1 MPEVVRVMLDGTTIE
16 FDRGKFDHF
25 CVYVRDPSGVRRA
38 PTDSEYFAELHS
50 LGLVYGPDKIYGE
63 FVSLY
68 DLTTTDLNI
77 QVLRHIDRAAV
88 KYHNDS
94 QRVVRLFTI
103 LYMAMIAEEKRANTR
118 LGKRIKRLGVH
129 ELIVGGRSIS
139 DAANFMRGMGWR
151 AIDAMCKERGFQQLE
166 TSGRLP
172 NPVSTPHPES
182 FSLR

>member
-16 FDRGKFDHF
+16 FDRGNFDSF

-50 LGLVYGPDKIYGE
+50 LGLVYTPDGIYGE
-63 FVSLY
+63 FVALY
-68 DLTTTDLNI
+68 DLSTEDLDI
-77 QVLRHIDRAAV
+77 QVLRHIDRAAAH
-88 KYHNDS
+88 YQNDS

-129 ELIVGGRSIS
+129 ELLVGGRTID
-139 DAANFMRGMGWR
+139 DAANFMRGMSWR
-151 AIDAMCKERGFQQLE
+151 AIDAMCQERGF
-166 TSGRLP
+166 
-172 NPVSTPHPES
+172 
-182 FSLR
+182 